1 VTNAEEKLP
10 VGLQDSESRENTV
23 DRLVPRQLKES
34 ELVSELSTVKQDVN
48 SMIYEMPKDD

>member
-1 VTNAEEKLP
+1 MTNAEEKLP

>member
-23 DRLVPRQLKES
+23 DRMAPIQLKES

-48 SMIYEMPKDD
+48 SIIYEMPKDD